1 MTTALTR
8 EKLAASLKLLGFTV
22 EKEHRHGYRYRVQYK
37 KHTALLL
44 ARCVFIDSKLMTN
57 SDVEI
62 SFTDFYKR
70 AVKLVEN
77 AKDAK
82 PRQIK

>member
-1 MTTALTR
+1 MTR
-8 EKLAASLKLLGFTV
+8 ESLAASLKLLGFKV
-22 EKEHRHGYRYRVQYK
+22 EKKYSNGYRYRVQYK

-70 AVKLVEN
+70 QVKLVEE
-77 AKDAK
+77 
-82 PRQIK
+82 